1 MCSFNKFLLLYFL
14 SLNVL
19 FGNNNLSLVPIIKD
33 GKYDS
38 IYNSLEKN
46 KIYVQ
51 DPIGSKKKAQLLVKL
66 SETNLQKI
74 KSLKILGSI
83 YQLTGNTDSSIYC
96 FQKKLEIVKKDY
108 LYTTDYYQAVIDYV
122 NSASDTM
129 ESSDL
134 VKMLTEAMSKIDE
147 KKNGRELGI
156 MCSLLGDIFMKNKD
170 FKKAEHYY
178 DKSSKLLTD
187 TDSYFNYY
195 TRKAYMNISRNQFS
209 KAKTDFESAIKIVN
223 DNSSY
228 KYAFILYNLGYTNYR
243 LKNFDLA
250 KKNLIESLALQK
262 KYNFN
267 NLNSSTYVYLSL
279 VEKVAQNYVAE
290 KKYLDAA
297 KSLSEN
303 DLNSLKSIYM
313 GYCDYYSRM
322 HDIDNEQIY
331 SDLYTMVDDS
341 INNIETQKVKLKLE
355 SIYQLKENRKKLAL
369 QQSVIEKESKLKTF
383 YLLSAFVL
391 FIFSI
396 LIYWVW
402 RKKFNAQKQ
411 LNENQISLHEQSL
424 KLMQENQR
432 TEIIKEKI
440 KAKIEERGKLSLEL
454 HDGIANEIASL
465 KLSISEEENLDQEK
479 IKFVVNKIDKIYN
492 EVRDL
497 SHELDPD
504 NIADVEFSQLVN
516 NLCSLT
522 EKNGLKTEKNILI
535 SKNIDELD
543 ENILVNIYRI
553 IQEAINNTIKHA
565 YATELKIDIIESEDE
580 LYLAIKDNGKG
591 FSVSSSKP
599 GIGLKN
605 IQKRVNSLSGICDI
619 SNSSFGT
626 TVAVRIPK
634 NQLQIKVA

>member
-1 MCSFNKFLLLYFL
+1 MLKIMGSFNKFLLFYFL

-19 FGNNNLSLVPIIKD
+19 FGNNNLFLAPIIKD

-38 IYNSLEKN
+38 IYNSLDKN
-46 KIYVQ
+46 KIYTQ
-51 DPIGSKKKAQLLVKL
+51 DPVGSKKKAQLLVKL
-66 SETNLQKI
+66 SETNLQKL

-83 YQLTGNTDSSIYC
+83 YYLTGNTDSAIYC
-96 FQKKLEIVKKDY
+96 FQKKLEIAKKDY
-108 LYTTDYYQAVIDYV
+108 LYSTDYYQAVIDYV

-129 ESSDL
+129 DSSDL

-147 KKNGRELGI
+147 KKNGKELGN
-156 MCSLLGDIFMKNKD
+156 MCSILGDIFMKNKD
-170 FKKAEHYY
+170 FEKAELYY

-209 KAKTDFESAIKIVN
+209 KAKTNFESAIKIVN

-250 KKNLIESLALQK
+250 RKNLIESLALQK

-341 INNIETQKVKLKLE
+341 INSIETQKVKLKLE
-355 SIYQLKENRKKLAL
+355 SIYQLKENKKQLAL

-383 YLLSAFVL
+383 YLISAFVL
-391 FIFSI
+391 LIFSI
-396 LIYWVW
+396 LIFWVW
-402 RKKFNAQKQ
+402 RKKFKTQK
-411 LNENQISLHEQSL
+411 
-424 KLMQENQR
+424 
-432 TEIIKEKI
+432 
-440 KAKIEERGKLSLEL
+440 
-454 HDGIANEIASL
+454 
-465 KLSISEEENLDQEK
+465 
-479 IKFVVNKIDKIYN
+479 
-492 EVRDL
+492 
-497 SHELDPD
+497 
-504 NIADVEFSQLVN
+504 
-516 NLCSLT
+516 
-522 EKNGLKTEKNILI
+522 
-535 SKNIDELD
+535 
-543 ENILVNIYRI
+543 
-553 IQEAINNTIKHA
+553 
-565 YATELKIDIIESEDE
+565 
-580 LYLAIKDNGKG
+580 
-591 FSVSSSKP
+591 
-599 GIGLKN
+599 
-605 IQKRVNSLSGICDI
+605 
-619 SNSSFGT
+619 
-626 TVAVRIPK
+626 
-634 NQLQIKVA
+634 